1 MKIGGSLL
9 EYPEKLRLLC
19 SDLVDLANDFNL
31 VIIPGGGVFAETVRD
46 IYARFTIH
54 EDTAH
59 QMAVLAMDQYGLFL
73 KNLIGDC
80 SQIVEDIDKLNNCF
94 ENKSIAIFQV
104 SKIMQSDKNLP
115 KLWSVTSDSIAAYI
129 TEIIGAKNL
138 ILIKV
143 IDGLSEQGSD
153 KLLSQV
159 NVDKLNS
166 GVNKG
171 SIDEYIPNILKANKM
186 ECFIVNGKFPD
197 RVKDILRGD
206 KNVSTKI
213 IYD

>member
-9 EYPEKLRLLC
+9 EYPEKLKLLC
-19 SDLVDLANDFNL
+19 SNLVDLSNDFNL
-31 VIIPGGGVFAETVRD
+31 VIIPGGGIFAETVRD
-46 IYARFTIH
+46 IYTRFTIT

-59 QMAVLAMDQYGLFL
+59 QMAVLAMNQYGLFL
-73 KNLIGDC
+73 KNLIGDD
-80 SQIVEDIDKLNNCF
+80 SQIIEKVDELNNCF
-94 ENKSIAIFQV
+94 KNKRIAIFQV
-104 SKIMQSDKNLP
+104 SKIIESDNYLP

-129 TEIIGAKNL
+129 TQIIRAKNL

-143 IDGLSEQGSD
+143 VDGLSEQGSD
-153 KLLSQV
+153 TLLSQV
-159 NVDKLNS
+159 NVDKLNA

-171 SIDEYIPNILKANKM
+171 CIDEYVPTILKNNKM
-186 ECFIVNGKFPD
+186 ECFIVNGKFPN

-206 KNVSTKI
+206 KTVSTKI